1 MQYGNGVAEMSI
13 NNIKKP
19 DSLIKAV
26 DRVVKLC
33 PYYSNN
39 VDDGKKMDMDSAI
52 AELKSAFREYA
63 DLIEREVIKLTR
75 IYQAEYDEMWRKVI
89 EENDVFNIDLDSLM
103 NKNRHLEDK
112 LHGFIA
118 KKADIIFE
126 YSRREFD
133 NILRNNI
140 SGRLMVYIDKY
151 IGIGIRQMR
160 THISNVLHSHDSS
173 IRNKCF
179 KTNMIPA
186 ESIQEKRKLKNS
198 LSGRYKRLRH
208 KVNNLKIHDNFEN
221 TLAIMAKNI
230 MENESDENYTGIKK
244 RVCRTRKRN

>member
-1 MQYGNGVAEMSI
+1 MSI

-19 DSLIKAV
+19 NSLIKAV
-26 DRVVKLC
+26 DRFTKLC
-33 PYYSNN
+33 PYYPDN
-39 VDDGKKMDMDSAI
+39 VDDRKRMDMDSAI

-75 IYQAEYDEMWRKVI
+75 IYQSEYEEMWHKVI
-89 EENDVFNIDLDSLM
+89 EENDMFNIDLDSLM

-126 YSRREFD
+126 YSKREFD
-133 NILRNNI
+133 NILHYNTT
-140 SGRLMVYIDKY
+140 GRLMIYIDKY
-151 IGIGIRQMR
+151 ISIGIRQMR
-160 THISNVLHSHDSS
+160 THISNVLHSHDSA

-179 KTNMIPA
+179 KVNMIPA
-186 ESIQEKRKLKNS
+186 ENIQEKRKLKNS
-198 LSGRYKRLRH
+198 LSGKYRRLRR
-208 KVNNLKIHDNFEN
+208 KTENLKIYDNFEN

-230 MENESDENYTGIKK
+230 MENEPDESYTGIKK
-244 RVCRTRKRN
+244 RVRRTRKRN